1 MGKRAVV
8 VVIGLAA
15 LSAGCGGSGGGKTA
29 ATAPPRSAS
38 ADRRAALPRGWRRVV
53 NPGSGFNLGIPPGWT
68 AHGVR
73 GATLVRSRDRGLA
86 VSIAADYGQQ
96 GQALAPA
103 RYAAATLRAL
113 RALRGYRR
121 LRLGSARPVRG
132 TRFAAAAVTATGV
145 YAPTGVR
152 QAIRAIALQRPGVV
166 TFSLLVFRNVRVAER
181 VYRRA
186 LDEMAR
192 TFRAQPAQ
200 P

>member
-1 MGKRAVV
+1 MTGVMRSVMVA
-8 VVIGLAA
+8 IGVAA

-29 ATAPPRSAS
+29 ATAPARNAS
-38 ADRRAALPRGWRRVV
+38 ADRRPPLPRGWRRVV
-53 NPGSGFNLGIPPGWT
+53 NLRSGFNLGIPPGWT
-68 AHGVR
+68 GRGVR

-113 RALRGYRR
+113 RGYRR
-121 LRLGSARPVRG
+121 LRLGSPRPVRG
-132 TRFAAAAVTATGV
+132 ARFPAAAVTATGV

-152 QAIRAIALQRPGVV
+152 QAIRAIALQRRGVV

-186 LDEMAR
+186 LDEMVR
-192 TFRAQPAQ
+192 TFRAQPAG

>member
-8 VVIGLAA
+8 VVIGVAA
-15 LSAGCGGSGGGKTA
+15 FAAGCGGSGGQKTA
-29 ATAPPRSAS
+29 ASAPARGATV
-38 ADRRAALPRGWRRVV
+38 DRRPPLPRGNLR
-53 NPGSGFNLGIPPGWT
+53 SGFNLAIPPGWT
-68 AHGVR
+68 ARGVR

-86 VSIAADYGQQ
+86 VSIAADYGQE
-96 GQALAPA
+96 GETLAPG
-103 RYAAATLRAL
+103 RYAAATL

-132 TRFAAAAVTATGV
+132 TRFAAASVTATGV
-145 YAPTGVR
+145 YAPTGVG
-152 QAIRAIALQRPGVV
+152 QALRAIALQRRGVV

-186 LDEMAR
+186 LDEMVR
-192 TFRAQPAQ
+192 TFRAQPAG

>member
-1 MGKRAVV
+1 MTGVTRSVV
-8 VVIGLAA
+8 VA
-15 LSAGCGGSGGGKTA
+15 LGVAVFSAGCGGSGGAKTA
-29 ATAPPRSAS
+29 ATAPARSAS

-53 NPGSGFNLGIPPGWT
+53 NPRSGFNLGIPPGWT

-113 RALRGYRR
+113 RGYRR
-121 LRLGSARPVRG
+121 LRLGSARPARG

>member
-8 VVIGLAA
+8 VVIGVAA
-15 LSAGCGGSGGGKTA
+15 FAAGCGGSGGQKTA
-29 ATAPPRSAS
+29 ASAPARGATV
-38 ADRRAALPRGWRRVV
+38 DRRPPLPRGWRRVV
-53 NPGSGFNLGIPPGWT
+53 NLRSGFNLGIPPGWT
-68 AHGVR
+68 ARGVR

-113 RALRGYRR
+113 RGYRP

-132 TRFAAAAVTATGV
+132 TRFAAASVTATGV

-152 QAIRAIALQRPGVV
+152 QAVRAIALQRRGVV

-186 LDEMAR
+186 LDEIVR
-192 TFRAQPAQ
+192 TFRAQPAG